1 MRTKPTFAT
10 LVVYDVSSVIYAG
23 NTSKYGSDFVGG
35 SREENTRVK
44 GVPVGGVRRL
54 LQFSLLELKGLA
66 SIVYVFDSRTDKR
79 KLFPA
84 YKSQRKLNPEVAL
97 QKEMAYEIAQRLGI
111 PCIKVDGYEADD
123 LIAALVR
130 QECNNFSAIKIV
142 TGDADIAANII
153 SSKVSIEGAASIYP
167 SIEVDTYPSLIK
179 SGEVVEYN
187 SVLPFFFFMGKAS
200 NNVPAIASEA
210 TSHKMYQDFLTWA
223 RQSSWQPNQWSSAPV
238 MYEYLLY
245 LLQHGTPEATVQ
257 SYLDRM
263 ECVYPKAYDAE
274 LNVPAIT
281 SEDVNT
287 KELKFFARMFGMQR
301 ISALYGFDKEF
312 ASIPFVP
319 DMDKFLVVYRNMMNS
334 GVIAEQADTTPDISF
349 FVNRSTHFDSN
360 DVGDF

>member
-1 MRTKPTFAT
+1 MRTKPSFAT
-10 LVVYDVSSVIYAG
+10 LVIYDVSSVIYAG

-35 SREENTRVK
+35 SKNENTRVK

-54 LQFSLLELKGLA
+54 LQFSLLELAGLA
-66 SIVYVFDSRTDKR
+66 SIVYVFDSHTDKR
-79 KLFPA
+79 KHFVG

-111 PCIKVDGYEADD
+111 PCVKVDGYEADD
-123 LIAALVR
+123 LVAALVLE
-130 QECNNFSAIKIV
+130 ECNNFSAIKIV
-142 TGDADIAANII
+142 TGDADLAANII

-167 SIEVDTYPSLIK
+167 SIEVNTYPSLIK

-210 TSHKMYQDFLTWA
+210 VSHKMYQDFLTWA
-223 RQSSWQPNQWSSAPV
+223 RQSSWQPNQWSSATV
-238 MYEYLLY
+238 MYQYLLY
-245 LLQHGTPEATVQ
+245 LLQNGTSEDKVQ
-257 SYLDRM
+257 TYLERM
-263 ECVYPKAYDAE
+263 GCIYPKAYE
-274 LNVPAIT
+274 GRLEVPAIT
-281 SEDVNT
+281 QEDVNL

-301 ISALYGFDKEF
+301 IAALYGFDREF

-334 GVIAEQADTTPDISF
+334 GVIAEKADTTPDISF